1 MVQVQLEYL
10 TPSRTKLFCQS
21 VSGPGPDLIAFFF
34 QFNQSVNRPQAGLFF
49 YKLEVFFET
58 G

>member
-21 VSGPGPDLIAFFF
+21 VCGPGPDLIAILFRFD
-34 QFNQSVNRPQAGLFF
+34 QSMNRPQAGL
-49 YKLEVFFET
+49 LNLT
-58 G
+58 